1 MLLRRRHITSKYAN
15 AHWHV
20 KTSRVK
26 EYSQAEGYLGKHT
39 EKRVYGKG
47 HMGKIISTQSKFIG
61 S

>member
-1 MLLRRRHITSKYAN
+1 MREYV
-15 AHWHV
+15 HWHV
-20 KTSRVK
+20 KTGRVS